1 MKYTLTILI
10 FSIGLF
16 AHAQANQTKS
26 IPADTTIIL
35 KNQTDSLQYAI
46 GSFLAQWVNKNGF
59 AISNPVA
66 YLTGMDH
73 VFKNHSRLLP
83 DSIASR
89 MVLAYQA
96 AHQEKISK
104 ESAAVLFAT
113 VKEKPGIGMMPGG
126 VYYEIEKNGEGI
138 HPLKSDSV
146 VIHIKGITADSIL
159 FEDTYAKHKPS
170 FSKVA
175 DLIPGVASALPLMG
189 VGDKWK
195 LYIPSL
201 QAYGKEATALIPA
214 NSALIVELELLRVKH
229 PSK

>member
-1 MKYTLTILI
+1 MKGTLAIYVFCLG
-10 FSIGLF
+10 FVL
-16 AHAQANQTKS
+16 HVQAGQNRQTA
-26 IPADTTIIL
+26 ADSVITL

-59 AISNPVA
+59 AINNPVA

-83 DSIASR
+83 DSTASR

-104 ESAAVLFAT
+104 ESATALFA
-113 VKEKPGIGMMPGG
+113 VIKEKPGMGMMPGG
-126 VYYEIEKNGEGI
+126 VYYEIEKSGEGI

-146 VIHIKGITADSIL
+146 VIHIKGMTADSIL

-201 QAYGKEATALIPA
+201 LAYGKEATALIPA